1 MHNHP
6 LSFRSFCVLHGHYS
20 SEDIF
25 IYLAL
30 TDKVHRHPATEMKT
44 SQLPQESKE
53 KSLQPKQFGASKAP
67 KVESCSDLFDT
78 QASILPMNDGLS
90 VQCTDGIQCHLCHC
104 LFSCCSQFSDHAA
117 EIHFASTDK
126 AHWQDVQSKG
136 VYNSRGVLVALGSEP
151 VVFKYLCAYC
161 PTRGIHK

>member
-1 MHNHP
+1 MYY
-6 LSFRSFCVLHGHYS
+6 LVIIVQKISL
-20 SEDIF
+20 
-25 IYLAL
+25 YLAL

-78 QASILPMNDGLS
+78 EASILPMNDGLS
-90 VQCTDGIQCHLCHC
+90 VHCTDGIQCHLCHC

-117 EIHFASTDK
+117 EIHFASTDR